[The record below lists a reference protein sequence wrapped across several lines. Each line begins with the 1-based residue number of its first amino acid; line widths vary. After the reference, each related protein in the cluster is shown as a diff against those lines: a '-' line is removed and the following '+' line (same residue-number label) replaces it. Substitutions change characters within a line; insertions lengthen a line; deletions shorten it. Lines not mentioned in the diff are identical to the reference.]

1 MKDPRDVIIEPVVS
15 EKSLRAARAER
26 LHVHRP
32 PRRQQARDP
41 RRGRGDLRREGVKV
55 NTLNRKGKRK
65 RNRRTGTFGQ
75 RPDTKRAI
83 VTLAERRAHRAVR
96 ELSRD
101 PWPFASA
108 SPPAPVAG
116 SRRSPTS
123 RRSPRPRPRS
133 RCSRPS
139 PSTGGRNSYGRKTA
153 RHKGGG
159 HKQQYRIID
168 FKRTKDGVPAKVAA
182 IEYDP
187 NRNCRIAAAPLPTTA
202 RSATSSPPTA

>member
-1 MKDPRDVIIEPVVS
+1 M
-15 EKSLRAARAER
+15 
-26 LHVHRP
+26 
-32 PRRQQARDP
+32 
-41 RRGRGDLRREGVKV
+41 

-65 RNRRTGTFGQ
+65 RNRQTGTFGS

-83 VTLAERRAHRAVR
+83 VTLAERRPHRPVR
-96 ELSRD
+96 GLD
-101 PWPFASA
+101 ATWHFASA
-108 SPPAPVAG
+108 SPPAPAVG

-123 RRSPRPRPRS
+123 RRSPRPTPEKS
-133 RCSRPS
+133 LLAPK
-139 PSTGGRNSYGRKTA
+139 PNTGGRNSYGRKTA

-187 NRNCRIAAAPLPTTA
+187 NRNCRIAAAPLPRRREA
-202 RSATSSPPTA
+202 LHPRPEAT